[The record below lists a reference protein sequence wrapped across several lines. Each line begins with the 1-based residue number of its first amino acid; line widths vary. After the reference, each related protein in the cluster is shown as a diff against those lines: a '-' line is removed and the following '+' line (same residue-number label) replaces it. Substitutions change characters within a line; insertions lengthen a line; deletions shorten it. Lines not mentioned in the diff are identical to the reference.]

1 MSVCGYSELQSHV
14 DIRDGVRQHTAGV
27 RPGMDRPVRHGEG
40 VIRYDR
46 KSSRNV
52 QISALGQGMGP
63 L

>member
-1 MSVCGYSELQSHV
+1 MVVCGYSEFQSHV
-14 DIRDGVRQHTAGV
+14 NIRDGVRQHTAGV
-27 RPGMDRPVRHGEG
+27 RPRMDGPVRHREG
-40 VIRYDR
+40 VIFYDR